1 MSLLKS
7 YIFEVLRKSDQTM
20 GGAKD
25 NLDFVED
32 AFYKKGYMTSFL
44 NLEWVE
50 SKKKHEGEE
59 FVIRECTTSGENLI
73 TVFMMSGEKPVGYV
87 ALHWFEDGVKIGTL
101 AVGMEYRRG
110 ASKKI
115 YGFIV
120 NEFGKLYSD
129 DNQTPQARGLWNS
142 LFKSREFKI
151 YAVDTLD
158 GMKKYDLKSMEDLEK
173 IRLGD
178 LSSKELGLA
187 VSHDDGLHLYSD
199 EDTFAGKRMLL
210 CFEK

>member
-1 MSLLKS
+1 MRLLER
-7 YIFEVLRKSDQTM
+7 YVFEVLRKSDQTG

-25 NLDFVED
+25 NINFVEN
-32 AFYKKGYMTSFL
+32 AFYKEGYMKHFL

-59 FVIRECTTSGENLI
+59 FVIRECVTSGENLI
-73 TVFMMSGEKPVGYV
+73 TVFMMSGENPAGYV
-87 ALHWFEDGVKIGTL
+87 ALHRFKDGVKIGTL
-101 AVGMEYRRG
+101 AVGMAYRRG
-110 ASKKI
+110 ASRKI

-142 LFKSREFKI
+142 LFKSGKFKI

-158 GMKKYDLKSMEDLEK
+158 GMKKYNLKSMEKD
-173 IRLGD
+173 GD
-178 LSSKELGLA
+178 LSSKELGLTA
-187 VSHDDGLHLYSD
+187 SFDNGLDLYSD
-199 EDTFAGKRMLL
+199 EDTKDGKRMLL
-210 CFEK
+210 CIER

>member
-1 MSLLKS
+1 MRLLES
-7 YIFEVLRKSDQTM
+7 YVFEVLRKSDQTR

-25 NLDFVED
+25 NIDFVEN
-32 AFYKKGYMTSFL
+32 AFYKEGYMTSFL

-50 SKKKHEGEE
+50 SKKKYEGGE

-73 TVFMMSGEKPVGYV
+73 TVFMMSGEKPAGYV

-101 AVGMEYRRG
+101 AVGMKYRRG
-110 ASKKI
+110 ASEKI

-142 LFKSREFKI
+142 LFKSGKFKI

-158 GMKKYDLKSMEDLEK
+158 GMKKYNLKSMEKD
-173 IRLGD
+173 GD
-178 LSSKELGLA
+178 LSSKELGLTA
-187 VSHDDGLHLYSD
+187 SFDNGLDLYSD
-199 EDTFAGKRMLL
+199 EDTKDGKRILL
-210 CFEK
+210 CIEK